1 MKKRMIGLK
10 PRRVFSNL
18 ATTRV
23 LQVKEFP
30 HNSGMYQR
38 TRPTPGRCLAI
49 AAVLCVL
56 LFQAATARGVR
67 EPAPGILLV
76 ASQGMGDPRFNR
88 SVVLLIEH
96 DHSGSWG
103 VIINKPTRID
113 VSELVPDI
121 ELDGSVPVYFGGP
134 VRVEH
139 LRFLY
144 RDDDVDTDTNDA
156 GLPGVGWSDSGEA
169 LTEHL
174 AGDPARVRVYAGYA
188 GWAPGQLALEIAHG
202 GWRLIEGRPGNVF
215 SKDPDRLWQRLN
227 SALDGVE
234 I

>member
-1 MKKRMIGLK
+1 M
-10 PRRVFSNL
+10 
-18 ATTRV
+18 
-23 LQVKEFP
+23 KEFA
-30 HNSGMYQR
+30 HNSGMFQR
-38 TRPTPGRCLAI
+38 TRPTPGRYLAI
-49 AAVLCVL
+49 AAVLCL
-56 LFQAATARGVR
+56 FLFQAATARGLR

-76 ASQGMGDPRFNR
+76 ASERMGDPRFNR
-88 SVVLLIEH
+88 SVVLLIKH

-121 ELDGSVPVYFGGP
+121 EPDGRVPVYFGGP

-144 RDDDVDTDTNDA
+144 RDDEADTDGA
-156 GLPGVGWSDSGEA
+156 GLPGVGWSESSEA
-169 LTEHL
+169 LAERL
-174 AGDPARVRVYAGYA
+174 ADDPARVRVYAGYA

-202 GWRLIEGRPGNVF
+202 GWRMIEGRPGNVF
-215 SKDPDRLWQRLN
+215 SDDPDRLWQRLN
-227 SALDGVE
+227 SALNGVE